1 MNIRPAR
8 PTDADPLFTLAE
20 SFATSFKLDK
30 ETFRIAYRRLV
41 SRDDVAILVAEEKGK
56 LAGYLLGF
64 THDTFFANGPVA
76 WIEELTV
83 VEEQRRHSIGTDLV
97 KRFEKW
103 ALARNA
109 KMIALATRRAAP
121 FYEKM
126 GYEESAAY
134 FRKML

>member
-8 PTDADPLFTLAE
+8 PTDADQLFQLAT
-20 SFATSFKLDK
+20 SFTTSFKLDK
-30 ETFRIAYRRLV
+30 ETFRVAFRRLV
-41 SRDDVAILVAEEKGK
+41 SRDDVAMLVAEDVGR

-76 WIEELTV
+76 WIEELAV
-83 VEEQRRHSIGTDLV
+83 VEAQRRNGIGTDLV

-109 KMIALATRRAAP
+109 KLIALATRRAAS
-121 FYEKM
+121 FYGKL
-126 GYEESAAY
+126 GYEESATY